1 MIIDVLI
8 ALAVVVAVGLIFG
21 ILLVVF
27 THFFGIEEDKLTKEI
42 RAALPGINCG
52 ACGYK
57 GCNDYAEAIAK
68 GEAKPNLCIPGA
80 EGVSLAIGEIL
91 GVEVE
96 ETKDFIAFV
105 HCNGTCE
112 AAASKAI
119 YDGMASCYAHNMYFG
134 GPKACSYGCLGC
146 GDCAAVC
153 PAHAICM
160 QDGIAHVDS
169 RACMGCGACVSVCP
183 KHLVTLVP
191 RAAKTVVMCSNTEKG
206 AVVRKNCRNACI
218 GCKKCELNCPEKA
231 ITVTNNLAAIDYD
244 KCNGCGA
251 CVELCPMH
259 CLKTAD
265 FSA

>member
-1 MIIDVLI
+1 MMSILT
-8 ALAVVVAVGLIFG
+8 ALLVVAAVGLIASV
-21 ILLVVF
+21 LL
-27 THFFGIEEDKLTKEI
+27 TLAAHFLHVDEDEKAKQVREC
-42 RAALPGINCG
+42 LPGANCG
-52 ACGYK
+52 ACGFT
-57 GCNDYAEAIAK
+57 GCDSYAKALADGDAK
-68 GEAKPNLCIPGA
+68 ANRCVPGGA
-80 EGVSLAIGEIL
+80 DTAGKLSEIL
-91 GVEVE
+91 GVAVE
-96 ETKDFIAFV
+96 AVEAKVAFV
-105 HCNGTCE
+105 RCNGNCE
-112 AAASKAI
+112 AAPKKMI
-119 YDGMASCYAHNMYFG
+119 YDGAHSCKTASMLYG
-134 GPKACSYGCLGC
+134 GPNACRFGCLGC

-259 CLKTAD
+259 CLKMAD